1 MEPALYAAALVL
13 AITAIVN
20 LAARRIDLPAPIL
33 LVVVGSAI
41 ALTPGL
47 PHIALPPDLV
57 LLVFLPPLI
66 YYAAF
71 KMSWQSFRDNLRPI
85 VFLAVGCVVF
95 TTIVVAAAA
104 HWLIG
109 LPWPVAFVL
118 GAIVSPPDTVAPL
131 AIARRLGVPSRISA
145 ILEGEGLVNDATA
158 LVLFKFALVAVLTG
172 FFSLTQ
178 ATMTFAAIVAG
189 EAAWGL
195 IIGWLMLRLRF
206 WANEPRIEVT
216 LSLLTPFLAFWIP
229 HAAGGSGVLATVVA
243 GLYVGAKG
251 IDLIRSKTRL
261 QAIFF
266 WDFVTYLIEG
276 AIFLLTGLQARVV
289 LEVLDSFAWHQL
301 LLYAIAISL
310 VAIAVRFIWV
320 FPATYVQ
327 RWLSPALRRRDP
339 APPWQ
344 HSFIISFTGIRGVVS
359 LAAAL
364 SIPVM
369 MHANQPFPDRHL
381 ILFLTFSVI
390 VVTLVVQ
397 GPALPWL
404 VRTLGLA
411 DSGSRELLQQ
421 QEREADARLEAARNA
436 LSRLDQLAADIAV
449 PAEQVRHVRE
459 MQLDRVRQAERRRDR
474 CGDGSEV
481 AARVDRLELALIQ
494 AERDHVN
501 SSLRSGR
508 IGDESRRRIES
519 ELDLREE
526 AIRRSMESAGKSA
539 VNEQA
544 TEPATPNRYR
554 SGA

>member
-1 MEPALYAAALVL
+1 MEPILNAAAAVL
-13 AITAIVN
+13 AITALVNWIARSINLPSPIV
-20 LAARRIDLPAPIL
+20 
-33 LVVVGSAI
+33 LVVAGAI
-41 ALTPGL
+41 LALTPGL
-47 PHIALPPDLV
+47 PRIALPPDLV

-71 KMSWQSFRDNLRPI
+71 GMSWQAFRENLHAI
-85 VFLAVGCVVF
+85 VLLAVGCVVF

-131 AIARRLGVPSRISA
+131 AIARRLGVPGRITS

-158 LVLFKFALVAVLTG
+158 LVLFKFALAAVLTG
-172 FFSLTQ
+172 VFSLAD

-189 EAAWGL
+189 ETLWGL
-195 IIGWLMLRLRF
+195 LVGWVMLRLRF
-206 WANEPRIEVT
+206 LANEPRIEVT

-229 HAAGGSGVLATVVA
+229 HAAGGSGVLATVIA

-251 IDLIRSKTRL
+251 VELIRSKTRL
-261 QAIFF
+261 QAVFF
-266 WDFVTYLIEG
+266 WEFVTYLVEG

-289 LEVLDSFAWHQL
+289 LEGLGSIPWSQL
-301 LLYAIAISL
+301 LLYAAAISL
-310 VAIAVRFIWV
+310 VAIVVRFVWV
-320 FPATYVQ
+320 FPATYAQ
-327 RWLSPALRRRDP
+327 RWLSPALRARDP

-344 HSFIISFTGIRGVVS
+344 HPFMISFTGIRGVVS

-369 MHANQPFPDRHL
+369 LTSGQPFPDRHL
-381 ILFLTFSVI
+381 ILFLTFSFI

-397 GPALPWL
+397 GPTLPWL
-404 VRTLGLA
+404 VRKLGLV
-411 DSGSRELLQQ
+411 DSGRREQLVQE
-421 QEREADARLEAARNA
+421 EREADARLDAARA
-436 LSRLDQLAADIAV
+436 ALDQLDALSAEIKV
-449 PAEQVRHVRE
+449 PAEQIRQVRE
-459 MQLDRVRQAERRRDR
+459 LQSDRVSQSERRRDR
-474 CGDGSEV
+474 CGDGGEL

-494 AERDHVN
+494 AERDQVN

-508 IGDESRRRIES
+508 ISDEIRRRIER

-526 AIRRSMESAGKSA
+526 AIRRGMESAG
-539 VNEQA
+539 NQ
-544 TEPATPNRYR
+544 PAARGP
-554 SGA
+554 SGPMRK